1 MPNTIGIVASHYK
14 TTDPVLALHLDASVP
29 SSIIYNTTTN
39 LVSEWRDISG
49 FNRHFSNP
57 GTDKPQYSST
67 EKGILF
73 NSTKLICSDTDVSWK
88 NDDSMTIFA
97 VVRRTDSNTTRREFF
112 GDRPASGSS
121 DGGRVLGH
129 DTSGSTTLVGKYSH
143 IRYAN
148 ALTNNMTAAM
158 GVQKHLLTAT
168 SGYPYSLSIRLNN
181 DPTVTIITTGRRDSN
196 ERFLLGYG
204 SYAFSYGF
212 RGHVYEL
219 RCYINAPFIENNLMN
234 SIKDSLIAK
243 WGIS

>member
-57 GTDKPQYSST
+57 GMDKPQYSST

-73 NSTKLICSDTDVSWK
+73 NSTKLICSDTNVSWK
-88 NDDSMTIFA
+88 NDDYMTIFA

-112 GDRPASGSS
+112 GDRPASGS
-121 DGGRVLGH
+121 GGRILGH
-129 DTSGSTTLVGKYSH
+129 EKHPESTALIGKYSH
-143 IRYAN
+143 VGYAN
-148 ALTNNMTAAM
+148 VLTNNMTAAM

-168 SGYPYSLSIRLNN
+168 SGYLYSLSIRLNN
-181 DPTVTIITTGRRDSN
+181 DPKVTINTTGRGNSN

-204 SYAFSYGF
+204 NYGFNYPF

-243 WGIS
+243 WEI